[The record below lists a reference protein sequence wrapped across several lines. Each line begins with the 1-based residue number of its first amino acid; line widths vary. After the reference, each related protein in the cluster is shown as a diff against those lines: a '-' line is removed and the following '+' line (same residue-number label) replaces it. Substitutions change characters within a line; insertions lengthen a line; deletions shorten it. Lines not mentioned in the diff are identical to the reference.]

1 LALAGFW
8 WCERFC
14 TDCTAFNRHCRLTPP
29 EKGSGRAGFASNV
42 GGVNSPLAQRS
53 QPVTLRTRSGS
64 FKRRRMRRHCTMKF
78 ISVLMSLPL
87 SGAAL
92 GSRPACAQGATDV
105 AFVEDMNG
113 RVIASSQQGR
123 PFLLQTL
130 DTINDRTHLDILANG
145 EVRICHYQTRRILIL
160 TGPLRVSVS
169 RDGVTA
175 ENGKA
180 PLVSAES
187 CSMPLPSTFQG
198 GVISR
203 GSKGPG
209 QAPAPP

>member
-1 LALAGFW
+1 
-8 WCERFC
+8 
-14 TDCTAFNRHCRLTPP
+14 
-29 EKGSGRAGFASNV
+29 
-42 GGVNSPLAQRS
+42 
-53 QPVTLRTRSGS
+53 
-64 FKRRRMRRHCTMKF
+64 MRRHCTMKF

-113 RVIASSQQGR
+113 RVVASSQQGK

-160 TGPLRVSVS
+160 KGPLRVSVS

-187 CSMPLPSTFQG
+187 CSMPVPSTFQG
-198 GVISR
+198 GVVSR
-203 GSKGPG
+203 GSKGRPV